1 MSIVYCDIECGGD
14 CKNCNEY
21 SEEYGCM
28 LRPCNRDKAKQLD
41 GAIESSKNEK

>member
-28 LRPCNRDKAKQLD
+28 LRDRVLD
-41 GAIESSKNEK
+41 VLNGTIENSKNEKN